1 MGAGGGQSSG
11 SSQSANKIKEQK
23 TWLAEAL
30 KKYGPQLGQNQNV
43 WQGQRVAPFSTLQ
56 ETAVSGA
63 GNYADMFS
71 TPKEWAGTP
80 LFGKTGRA
88 LKGVLSGTT
97 GAKKMGTQDV
107 ADYFKETAYDPT
119 MRSLRKDLLPG
130 IDESYAGPGFFSSAR
145 SHARSDAITDT
156 RDLLATQHANLQW
169 GVQNQNQAL
178 DEAAAGR
185 TLAAIPQAMAYGQ
198 LPAQEIKN
206 NLSIAAQQIGGLNEL
221 FGIGSAQQT
230 QQQAELQAQI
240 LKFAEDN
247 QLTDPENLSIL
258 MTLLGLN
265 YQTSS
270 AKSSSWNANIEF

>member
-1 MGAGGGQSSG
+1 
-11 SSQSANKIKEQK
+11 
-23 TWLAEAL
+23 
-30 KKYGPQLGQNQNV
+30 
-43 WQGQRVAPFSTLQ
+43 
-56 ETAVSGA
+56 
-63 GNYADMFS
+63 
-71 TPKEWAGTP
+71 
-80 LFGKTGRA
+80 
-88 LKGVLSGTT
+88 
-97 GAKKMGTQDV
+97 
-107 ADYFKETAYDPT
+107 
-119 MRSLRKDLLPG
+119 
-130 IDESYAGPGFFSSAR
+130 
-145 SHARSDAITDT
+145 
-156 RDLLATQHANLQW
+156 
-169 GVQNQNQAL
+169 
-178 DEAAAGR
+178 
-185 TLAAIPQAMAYGQ
+185 MAYGQ